1 MALADT
7 SDGFYSIR
15 NRRVIDETDPQGR
28 CQFARKFSELA
39 LQKAYSDEEWIVT
52 KQRSFDTEIRD
63 PF

>member
-15 NRRVIDETDPQGR
+15 NRRVIDETDRQPR
-28 CQFARKFSELA
+28 CPFARKFSELA
-39 LQKAYSDEEWIVT
+39 LQNADIGEEWIVT